1 MSILMACQKP
11 SAENDSDRN
20 VDITASRMTFVMAI
34 EQNAEIMASY
44 RYVEVFKYA
53 CLMLILGMGY
63 SLVVV
68 VDQLALYK
76 KR

>member
-11 SAENDSDRN
+11 SSENDSGSN

-44 RYVEVFKYA
+44 RYVQVFKYA
-53 CLMLILGMGY
+53 CLMVILGMGY